1 MKPSWNLLTDV
12 QQMWSLPFMVNA
24 FRAGLLVAVLAGV
37 TGWFMVTRRESFV
50 GHTLSVVG
58 FPGAAGAVWLGLSP
72 ALGYY
77 AFAAGA
83 ALVIAAVPRAADD
96 EDPGEQ
102 PAVVG
107 TVQAVALAGGFVFV
121 ALSHSLFGGL
131 NDLLFGSL
139 LGITA
144 DQVGVLAL
152 VTVVLLA
159 VLAVIG
165 RPLLFASLDPEV
177 AGARQVP
184 VRLLDVGF
192 LLVLAVSIAAVAQL
206 TGALL
211 VFALLVLPAATAQR
225 LTARPGRSLAVSVLL
240 AVAASWAG
248 LTAAFYSPY
257 PVGFWLTS
265 IAFAMYVVVAGAA
278 RLRHVRRHRVPVLAP
293 AVVR

>member
-1 MKPSWNLLTDV
+1 MKPSWNLLVDV

-58 FPGAAGAVWLGLSP
+58 FPGAAGALWLGMSA

-77 AFAAGA
+77 AFTAGA
-83 ALVIAAVPRAADD
+83 ALVIAAVPRSADD
-96 EDPGEQ
+96 EEPGEQ

-121 ALSHSLFGGL
+121 ALSHGLFGGL

-152 VTVVLLA
+152 ITVVALA

-225 LTARPGRSLAVSVLL
+225 LTARLGRSLAVSALL
-240 AVAASWAG
+240 AVAVTWAG

-265 IAFAMYVVVAGAA
+265 IAFAMYVVVAAAA
-278 RLRHVRRHRVPVLAP
+278 RLRRVRRDRVPILAP
-293 AVVR
+293 AVAR